1 MTIPTQGE
9 RLQAEET
16 LAYIRETMESASTFT
31 AVSGWGVV
39 GVGAIGLIATW
50 LSWAAGA
57 GASSLL
63 VVWIPTALVAGLVSG
78 AANVTKAKR
87 LDVPLWSGSF
97 RKMAWGLAPAL
108 AAGALLTQALTAAGA
123 THLLPGMWLLLYGAG
138 VTASGTF
145 SVRALR
151 WMGLTMLALGSLALL
166 SPDLGLAVLGV
177 GFGAAHVGFGLYI
190 AQRHGG

>member
-1 MTIPTQGE
+1 M
-9 RLQAEET
+9 
-16 LAYIRETMESASTFT
+16 
-31 AVSGWGVV
+31 
-39 GVGAIGLIATW
+39 GAIGLIATW

-177 GFGAAHVGFGLYI
+177 GFGAAHVGFGFYI
-190 AQRHGG
+190 ARRHGG

>member
-1 MTIPTQGE
+1 MTIPTKDE

-16 LAYIRETMESASTFT
+16 LAYIRQTMESASTFT

-39 GVGAIGLIATW
+39 GVGTVGLIASW
-50 LSWAAGA
+50 VSWAAG
-57 GASSLL
+57 SSSIL
-63 VVWIPTALVAGLVSG
+63 VVWIPTALVAGLISG

-87 LDVPLWSGSF
+87 LGVPLWSGSF

-108 AAGALLTQALTAAGA
+108 VAGALMTQALTAAGA
-123 THLLPGMWLLLYGAG
+123 TDLLPGMWLVLYGAG

-177 GFGAAHVGFGLYI
+177 GFGAAHVGFGFYV

>member
-16 LAYIRETMESASTFT
+16 LAYIRQTMESASTFT

-39 GVGAIGLIATW
+39 GVGTVGLIASW
-50 LSWAAGA
+50 VSWAAG
-57 GASSLL
+57 SSSIL
-63 VVWIPTALVAGLVSG
+63 VVWIPTALVAGLISG

-87 LDVPLWSGSF
+87 LGVPLWSGSF

-108 AAGALLTQALTAAGA
+108 VAGALLTQALTAAEA
-123 THLLPGMWLLLYGAG
+123 THLLPGMWLVLYGAG

-151 WMGLTMLALGSLALL
+151 WMGLTMLALGSLALV

-177 GFGAAHVGFGLYI
+177 GFGAAHVGFGFYI
-190 AQRHGG
+190 AQQHGG